1 MPLYEY
7 RCTDRERCGATH
19 TAFRITWEE
28 RGTPERCDRCG
39 GAAVPIFSAPRVQ
52 NLTASGDTLRTWG
65 RDLRVERGVTDVEG
79 LIRGRRERDAALARE
94 GAPPPKAATMT
105 TEEGQA

>member
-7 RCTDRERCGATH
+7 KCTDGRCGATH
-19 TAFRITWEE
+19 AALRSTW
-28 RGTPERCDRCG
+28 RQRADPDPCDRCG
-39 GAAVPIFSAPRVQ
+39 GVAEVIFSVPRVQ